1 MNVLNKYIALEVLKG
16 AFITQIVL
24 LTLFNLFTFTDEL
37 KHLGEGNYRLKEI
50 LYYVLLTS
58 PGVFYELLPASALLG
73 SLFVLGSMG
82 NNRELIAMR
91 AAGLSVFGIIK
102 AVMLAGCVLVMI
114 ALIVGEFIAPTAQR
128 MAHISRVS
136 AQNTQINVSAEYG
149 LWLREGKKFI
159 NIKQVVGDGSLA
171 DLVIYEFDDDL
182 HIHKAIHVD
191 QAIYLGNQ
199 EWQMNNIVASEI
211 SIQQMTSSYEETQ
224 IWKSS
229 IAPNLLKIVA
239 ILPNNLSMYD
249 LAGYVKFLKKNNQKS
264 HLYEA
269 AFWGRI
275 VNPLVTFI
283 MLLLATPF
291 VIGIKRGV
299 SVGERMM
306 LGVLIGMGFNI
317 IDKTVGHLGL
327 IYGLSPPLMAFAPSI
342 AVLLIALFYLKRIQ
356 S

>member
-1 MNVLNKYIALEVLKG
+1 
-16 AFITQIVL
+16 
-24 LTLFNLFTFTDEL
+24 
-37 KHLGEGNYRLKEI
+37 GNYRLKEI

-128 MAHISRVS
+128 MAHMSRVS
-136 AQNTQINVSAEYG
+136 AQNSQINVSAE
-149 LWLREGKKFI
+149 L
-159 NIKQVVGDGSLA
+159 
-171 DLVIYEFDDDL
+171 
-182 HIHKAIHVD
+182 HKAIHVD
-191 QAIYLGNQ
+191 QAMYLGNQ
-199 EWQMNNIVASEI
+199 EWQMNKIVSSEI
-211 SIQQMTSSYEETQ
+211 SIEQMTSSYEETQ
-224 IWKSS
+224 VWKSS

-299 SVGERMM
+299 SAGERMM

-327 IYGLSPPLMAFAPSI
+327 IYDLNPPLMAFAPSI
-342 AVLLIALFYLKRIQ
+342 AVLLIALFYLKRVQ

>member
-1 MNVLNKYIALEVLKG
+1 
-16 AFITQIVL
+16 
-24 LTLFNLFTFTDEL
+24 
-37 KHLGEGNYRLKEI
+37 
-50 LYYVLLTS
+50 
-58 PGVFYELLPASALLG
+58 
-73 SLFVLGSMG
+73 
-82 NNRELIAMR
+82 
-91 AAGLSVFGIIK
+91 
-102 AVMLAGCVLVMI
+102 
-114 ALIVGEFIAPTAQR
+114 
-128 MAHISRVS
+128 
-136 AQNTQINVSAEYG
+136 
-149 LWLREGKKFI
+149 
-159 NIKQVVGDGSLA
+159 
-171 DLVIYEFDDDL
+171 
-182 HIHKAIHVD
+182 
-191 QAIYLGNQ
+191 
-199 EWQMNNIVASEI
+199 MNNIVASEI

>member
-1 MNVLNKYIALEVLKG
+1 MKVLNKYIVVEVLKG

-37 KHLGEGNYRLKEI
+37 KHLGEGHYRLKEI
-50 LYYVLLTS
+50 LYYVLFTS

-91 AAGLSVFGIIK
+91 AAGLSVMGIIK
-102 AVMLAGCVLVMI
+102 AVMLAGCVLVFI
-114 ALIVGEFIAPTAQR
+114 GTIVGEFVAPASQR
-128 MAHISRVS
+128 MAHMSRVS
-136 AQNTQINVSAEYG
+136 AQNNQVNMNAEYG

-159 NIKQVVGDGSLA
+159 NIKQVVGDGNLA
-171 DLVIYEFDDDL
+171 DLVIYEFDDA
-182 HIHKAIHVD
+182 HHMSKATHVD

-199 EWQMNNIVASEI
+199 QWTMNKIDSSEI
-211 SIQQMTSSYEETQ
+211 SIQQINASKDESQ

-239 ILPNNLSMYD
+239 VLPNNLSMYD
-249 LAGYVKFLKKNNQKS
+249 LAGYIKFLKKNNQKS
-264 HLYEA
+264 HLYESA
-269 AFWGRI
+269 LWGRV
-275 VNPLVTFI
+275 VNPLVTFV

-317 IDKTVGHLGL
+317 IDKTVSHLGL
-327 IYGLSPPLMAFAPSI
+327 IYGISPPFMAFAPSL
-342 AVLLIALFYLKRIQ
+342 AVLCLALFFLKRAQ